1 LAAPLFAFAFNGLLA
16 ASFSGLSH
24 ASSFAMVV
32 LFLRFYG
39 PKPVLVYPFGLPLS
53 TWFSGHISA
62 LRDTEGHKKSSRLLS
77 VCDFVRNIE
86 SVQIACEA
94 SALPL
99 SQAGDKFFIINN
111 LRGLLSQLLAAN
123 SANIGIVCD
132 LGPLAQ

>member
-1 LAAPLFAFAFNGLLA
+1 
-16 ASFSGLSH
+16 
-24 ASSFAMVV
+24 MVV

-99 SQAGDKFFIINN
+99 SQAGVKSVEVQSIP
-111 LRGLLSQLLAAN
+111 QLAVDATL
-123 SANIGIVCD
+123 
-132 LGPLAQ
+132 

>member
-1 LAAPLFAFAFNGLLA
+1 
-16 ASFSGLSH
+16 
-24 ASSFAMVV
+24 MVV

-62 LRDTEGHKKSSRLLS
+62 LRDTDGHKKSSRLLS

-99 SQAGDKFFIINN
+99 SQAGVTPVLPILTKTASRQGTN
-111 LRGLLSQLLAAN
+111 LFAAN
-123 SANIGIVCD
+123 GLILNDGAR
-132 LGPLAQ
+132 LRQR